1 MPETYINQ
9 EVQFLTDVFVENGQG
24 RSFLKNLV
32 YEYQKMKKENNKT
45 KKVSILLRNYSGFQI
60 SGQN

>member
-9 EVQFLTDVFVENGQG
+9 EMQFLTDVFVKNGQG

-45 KKVSILLRNYSGFQI
+45 KKVSILLRNYNRFQI